1 MWPTFMWSIR
11 LYTAAPTHP
20 PRKKNKITGI
30 ACDHVYNFAYIMG
43 SDQHWPNLI
52 ISMLLFF
59 LFFSSEKSNLQK
71 WKPMKTCF
79 FNDVIIWGN
88 SKSRHLPHIPE
99 WPQKTANISQCLH
112 WFPCKMTSEKQ
123 VQKFHTDLPCHY
135 PDLSSVSDWLK
146 IASSNQ
152 KRSGASSVWSFCT
165 CFSDIISWENRWWH
179 GEMLAVS

>member
-1 MWPTFMWSIR
+1 MWPTFMRSIR

-99 WPQKTANISQCLH
+99 WPQKTANISRCLH